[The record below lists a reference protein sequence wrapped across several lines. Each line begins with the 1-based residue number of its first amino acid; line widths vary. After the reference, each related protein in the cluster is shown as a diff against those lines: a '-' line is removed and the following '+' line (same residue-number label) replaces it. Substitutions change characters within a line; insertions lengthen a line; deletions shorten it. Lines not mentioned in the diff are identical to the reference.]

1 MKIHIH
7 VFQEESL
14 FFCNLKLLLLPLGA
28 AQGKQLLVGHK
39 GVVLSANKLLISFFT
54 QTYFGHNELVQVLS
68 YHKLFFAIF
77 VFFNQAKFLKTQAIL
92 LIIFV
97 IYKMKRKCRGA
108 LYWQFLCVKLK
119 AILKWG
125 YYGHLNWCEVT
136 PKIIWIADSEYELG
150 PVSVFFRIMWMLIP
164 LTLSRPRWRFEY
176 ISVKTMIWFWGYFHF
191 GPVIGHQ
198 RKGQVTSK
206 TGQTCWQNSHLGEGG
221 QRQIQN
227 LICQDYFFFFR
238 SDL

>member
-97 IYKMKRKCRGA
+97 IYKMKRKCRWA
-108 LYWQFLCVKLK
+108 LCWQFWCVKLK
-119 AILKWG
+119 AISKWG
-125 YYGHLNWCEVT
+125 YYGHLDWWEVT
-136 PKIIWIADSEYELG
+136 PKIIWIAKSEYKLG
-150 PVSVFFRIMWMLIP
+150 SVCVFFKIMWKHIP
-164 LTLSRPRWRFEY
+164 LILFLPMWRFEL
-176 ISVKTMIWFWGYFHF
+176 I
-191 GPVIGHQ
+191 
-198 RKGQVTSK
+198 
-206 TGQTCWQNSHLGEGG
+206 CEN
-221 QRQIQN
+221 N
-227 LICQDYFFFFR
+227 LIV
-238 SDL
+238 